1 MAVVRARRAPF
12 VASRGA
18 MGRNRARRAAP
29 VAEHPRRRYKSD
41 EGHSGGDAALPAAYV
56 RALSCARRAR
66 RARRATATTATAS
79 VVVAG
84 TATSSVLEPPVAGE
98 HCDLYDVAA
107 RVNFELCMAEH
118 PDCYLSAV
126 SYAQYL
132 RWRSDTFAEAETT
145 AASDQRL
152 EARVPSVTGLSVL
165 LRALRTT
172 AKRGALNEAAVLH
185 QALGL
190 WYLRE
195 GHEKAAIVC
204 LRRAAAADPEW
215 CAPVLRWNLV
225 TKDA

>member
-1 MAVVRARRAPF
+1 M
-12 VASRGA
+12 
-18 MGRNRARRAAP
+18 
-29 VAEHPRRRYKSD
+29 
-41 EGHSGGDAALPAAYV
+41 
-56 RALSCARRAR
+56 
-66 RARRATATTATAS
+66 
-79 VVVAG
+79 
-84 TATSSVLEPPVAGE
+84 AGE

-152 EARVPSVTGLSVL
+152 EARVSLVTGLSVL
-165 LRALRTT
+165 QRALRTT
-172 AKRGALNEAAVLH
+172 AKRGAFDKKAAVLH
-185 QALGL
+185 QAIGL